1 MAAGPFIAPQKAHLN
16 FFNVTDLLAANPANF
31 LAHLVTSAYTPVDAT
46 DELWAA
52 ASAAELATGNGYTN
66 GGLALA
72 GVTLTQTG
80 NTVKFTCDPLVW
92 TSSGAGIPAWRR
104 CVIRYN
110 GTLNGKVN
118 PLLVHCLGDSTGI
131 DVPLTTAGNPLTI
144 TPHVTN
150 GIITSTRS

>member
-16 FFNVTDLLAANPANF
+16 LFSATGLLAANPANF
-31 LAHLVTSAYTPVDAT
+31 LAHLVSSAYTPTDAT

-52 ASAAELATGNGYTN
+52 ASAAELATGGGYTN
-66 GGLALA
+66 GGLALSN
-72 GVTLTQTG
+72 VTLTQSG
-80 NTVKFTCDPLVW
+80 AVVKWTCDPIVW
-92 TSSGAGIPAWRR
+92 TASGAGIAAWRR

-118 PLLVHCLGDSTGI
+118 PIVAHCLGDATGI
-131 DVPLTTAGNPLTI
+131 DVPLTTSGNPLTI
-144 TPHVTN
+144 TPHATN

>member
-1 MAAGPFIAPQKAHLN
+1 MAAGPFITPQKVHLN
-16 FFNVTDLLAANPANF
+16 LFSATGLLAANPANF
-31 LAHLVTSAYTPVDAT
+31 LAHLVSSAYSPNDAT

-66 GGLALA
+66 GGLALSNVA
-72 GVTLTQTG
+72 LTQSG
-80 NTVKFTCDPLVW
+80 NAVKFTADPLIW
-92 TSSGAGIPAWRR
+92 NSTGSGIAAWRR

-118 PLLVHCLGDSTGI
+118 PIVAHCLGNSTDI
-131 DVPLTTAGNPLTI
+131 DVPVTPAGNPLTI
-144 TPHVTN
+144 TPHATN